1 MAFKQPRVPEYREN
15 ENVNKYLKA
24 LVLFLK
30 DFCQDSWTAS
40 RNAGKAIEKAQSG
53 VDGISYP
60 VTSVNKKTGD
70 VTLAASDVG
79 ALASGATAANA
90 AKLDGESLAGV
101 LLRVYPV
108 GSIYMSVSSTSPASR
123 FGGTWEQLK
132 DRFLLGAG
140 DSYSAGSTGGAASVA
155 LTKNQLP
162 KIEGTASFRKNV
174 NPGAFRPTGVFSD
187 VDVTTTSVSLQTTGT
202 GSSTEEA
209 LKISFGNNEAHE
221 NMPPYLAVY
230 MWKRVS

>member
-1 MAFKQPRVPEYREN
+1 MFKQPRVPEYREN

-40 RNAGKAIEKAQSG
+40 RNAGKAI
-53 VDGISYP
+53 DGISYP

-90 AKLDGESLAGV
+90 AKLGGESLAGV

-140 DSYSAGSTGGAASVA
+140 DSYSAGSTGGAATHT
-155 LTKNQLP
+155 L
-162 KIEGTASFRKNV
+162 
-174 NPGAFRPTGVFSD
+174 
-187 VDVTTTSVSLQTTGT
+187 TTSEMPSHAGHLYGNAGGVNGKGDATGAWL
-202 GSSTEEA
+202 GSVTVNTA
-209 LKISFGNNEAHE
+209 HTIAYGWNYKNNEYYPANRSLGGSGAHN
-221 NMPPYLAVY
+221 NMPPYLTVY
-230 MWKRVS
+230 MWKRVG